1 LGSAT
6 LAQSLAMAAR
16 GGRVVTVGATTG
28 GRVDLEAGMIFRR
41 LLTVIGA
48 YMGSSAIL
56 PRLLGL
62 FGRGLLKPVIDSTV
76 PMREAADAHR
86 RMEAADLFGKI
97 ILVP

>member
-1 LGSAT
+1 
-6 LAQSLAMAAR
+6 
-16 GGRVVTVGATTG
+16 
-28 GRVDLEAGMIFRR
+28 
-41 LLTVIGA
+41 
-48 YMGSSAIL
+48 MGSSAIL

-76 PMREAADAHR
+76 PLREAAEAHR